1 MDPRSN
7 ERISTAS
14 NDDSI
19 LQYVNDKKSGTKK
32 RRRACPILILLALVI
47 HFLASGCGITIS
59 VLVVRFGLETS
70 VAGRQDLVS
79 RILLFVSSCVGNVYI
94 LMHIFASRE
103 KYVRSLQKGSPQIH
117 GYFFAAVSFLIARL
131 SLPVWIATVVMNAIV
146 AAMIGFNLQRGVK
159 ANVVWIQLLIAT
171 VALLSML
178 VVLIVIETTDR
189 PFATSIL
196 SRRTFITATEQGDRK
211 DTFDLSISR
220 QGFHPVEGEKDKK
233 KGPRNTVVEMPRE
246 SFDRS
251 QINTPESSGGESPS
265 GQNSAPSGWT
275 NRSSRVEKKR
285 STRRDTVRVRSQAVP
300 TPLETIFGSRETLPD
315 PRNSPSIKGDF
326 SWRPPTRDSEYGQR
340 PMTSESF
347 RDTLQ
352 PRSNAASTVF
362 SNLSALPHP
371 LATNPVVLPQVPD
384 AVRLA
389 DQQARRQSVVE
400 RNRSSSVPPTETQMK
415 PPHQRRPTLPNLTD
429 LPARAAARR
438 RNSLIARE
446 ADLDPR
452 SSTQISRRFSIIGQD
467 TIAPPSP
474 RNNFVEVP
482 IPNIKP
488 RDLETDEDGI
498 IPEESHP
505 LARNNTT
512 RSRLVRNFSRP
523 RRRSTMV
530 GPVDVVMDG
539 DKARRTSSFLPEP
552 ARERGRGRKGGDE
565 TVADDRRAE
574 VRRSKSV
581 PPVASADM
589 ARTRRVSL
597 VLDEP
602 RSKPPTAKLPALRK
616 PVAGPRFSPFPATT
630 TTTAKNNTN
639 NTPEQRRLKG
649 LGQGSQRRLDKE
661 VARWVEGIQAEPRAS
676 SDAPPSIISD
686 VSTDILDPETAGSGR
701 RGAGGK
707 LSREGSTSGR
717 TRRIAQN
724 F

>member
-7 ERISTAS
+7 QRISTAS

-19 LQYVNDKKSGTKK
+19 LQYVNDKKSGRKR

-47 HFLASGCGITIS
+47 HFLACGCGITIS

-70 VAGRQDLVS
+70 IAGRQDLVS
-79 RILLFVSSCVGNVYI
+79 RILLFVSSCIGNVYI
-94 LMHIFASRE
+94 LMHIFASRG
-103 KYVRSLQKGSPQIH
+103 KYVRSLQNGSPQIH

-131 SLPVWIATVVMNAIV
+131 SLPVWIATVVMNALV
-146 AAMIGFNLQRGVK
+146 AAMVGFNLQNGLK

-171 VALLSML
+171 VGLLSML
-178 VVLIVIETTDR
+178 AILIVIETTDR

-196 SRRTFITATEQGDRK
+196 SRRTFITVKEQGDRK

-220 QGFHPVEGEKDKK
+220 QGIHPTGDIEENK
-233 KGPRNTVVEMPRE
+233 KGARNTVIELQRE

-251 QINTPESSGGESPS
+251 RINTPESSGGGSPD
-265 GQNSAPSGWT
+265 GQTNAPSWT
-275 NRSSRVEKKR
+275 DRSSRIEQRR
-285 STRRDTVRVRSQAVP
+285 SIRRNTMRVRSQAVP

-315 PRNSPSIKGDF
+315 PRNSPGIKGDF
-326 SWRPPTRDSEYGQR
+326 CWRPPTRDSEYNQR
-340 PMTSESF
+340 PPTSDSF

-362 SNLSALPHP
+362 SNLSALPQP
-371 LATNPVVLPQVPD
+371 LATNPVPD
-384 AVRLA
+384 TFGSA
-389 DQQARRQSVVE
+389 DVQSRRQSVA
-400 RNRSSSVPPTETQMK
+400 RPRSSSVPPETQQK
-415 PPHQRRPTLPNLTD
+415 TPVQRRPALPNLSD

-446 ADLDPR
+446 ADLAPR
-452 SSTQISRRFSIIGQD
+452 ASTEISRRFSLIGGQNI
-467 TIAPPSP
+467 IAPPSP
-474 RNNFVEVP
+474 RNDFVEVP
-482 IPNIKP
+482 IPNITP
-488 RDLETDEDGI
+488 RELETDEDGI
-498 IPEESHP
+498 IPVESHP

-552 ARERGRGRKGGDE
+552 ARERGRGRRQGGGDDMG
-565 TVADDRRAE
+565 DDRRAE

-581 PPVASADM
+581 PPVASNTAS
-589 ARTRRVSL
+589 RTQRVSL

-602 RSKPPTAKLPALRK
+602 RSKPPTARLPRK
-616 PVAGPRFSPFPATT
+616 PVTGPRFSPFPSTAT
-630 TTTAKNNTN
+630 AAA
-639 NTPEQRRLKG
+639 TPEPRRLKG
-649 LGQGSQRRLDKE
+649 LGQGSARRLNKE
-661 VARWVEGIQAEPRAS
+661 VAQWVEGVQAEPRSS
-676 SDAPPSIISD
+676 SDAEAPPSIISD
-686 VSTDILDPETAGSGR
+686 VSTDILDPETTAPFRRVGS
-701 RGAGGK
+701 GK
-707 LSREGSTSGR
+707 LSREDSISGR
-717 TRRIAQN
+717 MRRISQN